1 MVNPIPTRRCSTLR
15 LKGGR
20 RVCYTD
26 TGPESGN
33 PVIYCHGAI
42 GTPVGASVD
51 LERLTAELGVR
62 YIAPLRPGIGGSDPD
77 PGRTLVSYAQDIR
90 ELADALGLHNFS
102 VVGVSA
108 GGPYAL
114 ALGYALRS
122 RVARVAVC
130 SSLTPAWPTQ
140 ARAGLQLRARIG
152 LALLERRPGF
162 VTRAGDRIVPALAS
176 DPRLVRHMIGACS
189 GKDGRHQGQQ
199 AALSFLNSVA
209 VTGVG
214 GLVSDYGVYGREW
227 GFPVEEVYN
236 QVQLWHG
243 GGDPL
248 VPLDDVLQ
256 LAALLPHC
264 KIYVDPEQGHHFFRG
279 SLEQILRAL
288 TASSHPD
295 RKPRE
300 TTRSSG

>member
-1 MVNPIPTRRCSTLR
+1 MTLR
-15 LKGGR
+15 LEGGR

-26 TGPESGN
+26 TGPESGI

-42 GTPVGASVD
+42 GTAVGATVD
-51 LERLTAELGVR
+51 LERVTAELGVR
-62 YIAPLRPGIGGSDPD
+62 YIAPLRPGVGGSDPD
-77 PGRTLVSYAQDIR
+77 PDRTLVSYAQDIR

-114 ALGYALRS
+114 AIGYALRS

-140 ARAGLQLRARIG
+140 PRAGLQIRARIG
-152 LALLERRPGF
+152 LALLERHPEL
-162 VTRAGDRIVPALAS
+162 VTRLGDRIIPALAT
-176 DPRLVRHMIGACS
+176 DPRLVRHAIGACT
-189 GKDGRHQGQQ
+189 GKDGRHQGQE
-199 AALSFLNSVA
+199 AAVSFLNA
-209 VTGVG
+209 AAATGVG
-214 GLVSDYGVYGREW
+214 GLVNDYGIYGREW
-227 GFPVEEVYN
+227 GFPIEEVYN

-243 GGDPL
+243 ADDPL

-256 LAALLPHC
+256 FAALLPHC

-279 SLEQILRAL
+279 SLEQILRTL
-288 TASSHPD
+288 TASSTPD
-295 RKPRE
+295 PTRPQA
-300 TTRSSG
+300 TRSGG